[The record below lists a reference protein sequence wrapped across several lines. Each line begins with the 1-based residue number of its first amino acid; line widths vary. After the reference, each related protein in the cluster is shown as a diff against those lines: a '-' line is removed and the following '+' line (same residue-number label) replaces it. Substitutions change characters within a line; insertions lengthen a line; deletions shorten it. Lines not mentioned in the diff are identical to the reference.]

1 MNRYEHL
8 LYKRGFL
15 FTDKKNMEFKDSMT
29 TRVFKKWSHITFN
42 KYDVYIDSALPH
54 AYYESDKM
62 KVLVMGLVLNPF
74 SSENDIKNIA
84 VSLADKHNDSSFLDY
99 LDELSGR
106 FTIITDDDNATR
118 IYGDAAGTRTLYY
131 DTESEFHIIS
141 SHSTLIAD
149 LMGYDISEVSQSVL
163 TNPEFTGRKYMPGL
177 LSPFDEIRPITPN
190 TRYVVENRKI
200 ERFFPREELETTNF
214 KETVDSVTEV
224 LKKQSKLI
232 SEIYK
237 TSTSLTA
244 GLDSRLTFAIQNSGK
259 NNGDYFT
266 HISKRIPESFQEDV
280 SIGKKLADIYNKE
293 HTVYEYTN
301 DDTVDGFKE
310 FKAVWFKNV
319 GMYRGS
325 VHLFKTYADQYPPNN
340 LHIRSNIAEVVRVY
354 YKRRTGEVSEEKL
367 ANLYTISPFKDN
379 ELVLN
384 SFKEFIEITNFKS
397 DKFYNYNFADLFYWE
412 HRMGMWH
419 SWLINESDVAYET
432 FVPFNNR
439 KLLTMM
445 LSIPE
450 EERIGDELFIEIINN
465 VNPKLMD
472 IPVNKKMLKL

>member
-15 FTDKKNMEFKDSMT
+15 FTDKPEVNFKDSMT
-29 TRVFKKWSHITFN
+29 TRIFKKWSHLNFD
-42 KYDVYIDSALPH
+42 KFDVYIEPTLPH
-54 AYYESDKM
+54 AYYENGNR
-62 KVLVMGLVLNPF
+62 KVLILGLVLNPF
-74 SSENDIKNIA
+74 RSKNDIKKIA
-84 VSLADKHNDSSFLDY
+84 EALSTQEDDNSFLDY

-106 FTIITDDDNATR
+106 FTVIADDGNATR
-118 IYGDAAGTRTLYY
+118 VYGDAAGTRTLYY
-131 DTESEFHIIS
+131 DTQSDYHIIA

-149 LMGYDISEVSQSVL
+149 LMGYNISETSQGVL
-163 TNPEFTGRKYMPGL
+163 TNKEFTGRKYLPGL
-177 LSPFDEIRPITPN
+177 LSPFDEIRPLTPN
-190 TRYVVENRKI
+190 TRYVIESRKV
-200 ERFFPREELETTNF
+200 ERFFPREELETTDF
-214 KETVDSVTEV
+214 KESVDAVTEV
-224 LKKQSKLI
+224 LKEQAKLI
-232 SEIYK
+232 NEIYK

-244 GLDSRLTFAIQNSGK
+244 GLDSRLTFAIQNSIK

-266 HISKRIPESFQEDV
+266 HISKRIPESFREDV
-280 SIGKKLADIYNKE
+280 EIGKRLAELYQKDHK
-293 HTVYEYTN
+293 VYEYTN
-301 DDTVDGFKE
+301 DDTVEGFKE

-325 VHLFKTYADQYPPNN
+325 VHLFKAYADNYPPEN

-354 YKRRTGEVSEEKL
+354 YKKRTGEVNEEKL
-367 ANLYTISPFKDN
+367 ANLYTTSSFKDN

-384 SFKEFIEITNFKS
+384 SFKEFIETTNFKEG
-397 DKFYNYNFADLFYWE
+397 KFYNYNFADLFYWE

-419 SWLINESDVAYET
+419 SWLVNESDVAYET

-465 VNPKLMD
+465 VNPKLMN
-472 IPVNKKMLKL
+472 IPVNKKILKA

>member
-15 FTDKKNMEFKDSMT
+15 FTDKEDISFKDSMT
-29 TRVFKKWSHITFN
+29 TRVFKKWSHINFN
-42 KYDVYIDSALPH
+42 NYDVYIEASLPH
-54 AYYESDKM
+54 AYYESNNI
-62 KVLVMGLVLNPF
+62 KVVIMGLVLNPF
-74 SSENDIKNIA
+74 SSENDIKKITKI
-84 VSLADKHNDSSFLDY
+84 LAEKKTDTLFLNY

-106 FTIITDDDNATR
+106 FTVISDDGNATR

-131 DTESEFHIIS
+131 DKHSEHHIIS

-149 LMGYDISEVSQSVL
+149 LMGYDISKTSQSVL
-163 TNPEFTGRKYMPGL
+163 TNPDFTGRKYLPGL
-177 LSPFDEIRPITPN
+177 MSPFDEIRPLTPN
-190 TRYVVENRKI
+190 TRYVVESRKV
-200 ERFFPREELETTNF
+200 ERFFPREELKTTDF
-214 KETVDSVTEV
+214 KETVDAVTNV
-224 LKKQSKLI
+224 LKEQSRLI
-232 SEIYK
+232 NEIYK

-244 GLDSRLTFAIQNSGK
+244 GLDSRLTFAIQNSMK

-266 HISKRIPESFQEDV
+266 HISRRIPESFQEDV
-280 SIGKKLADIYNKE
+280 SIGKELADIYNKD
-293 HTVYEYTN
+293 HRVYEYTN

-325 VHLFKTYADQYPPNN
+325 VHLFKAYADSYPVQN

-354 YKRRTGEVSEEKL
+354 YKRRTGEVNETKL
-367 ANLYTISPFKDN
+367 ANLYTISTFKDN

-384 SFKEFIEITNFKS
+384 NFKEFIETTNFKKE
-397 DKFYNYNFADLFYWE
+397 KFYNYNFADLFYWE

-419 SWLINESDVAYET
+419 SWLVNESDVAYET

-472 IPVNKKMLKL
+472 IPVNRKVLK